1 MYTIIIPAIIFISVI
16 ILYVININ
24 KKYIIKNNKENIDDT
39 IYITEKNYNG
49 FDIVNKF
56 DAEEHISDAINTI
69 FTDIKNSQDE
79 WTIDV
84 NYDEITIK
92 KRKLSENYAIGKINI
107 KIIYVETN
115 FFSIKSIE
123 LSTSIKSYR
132 LKKLKKEHYE
142 LIYNIYKR
150 NIEMKNQANKDL
162 ADKSLEE
169 IYDLIGKDTLR
180 DIKIDNL
187 LNDED

>member
-24 KKYIIKNNKENIDDT
+24 KKSIIKNNKENIDDT

-92 KRKLSENYAIGKINI
+92 KRKLSENYVIGKINI

-123 LSTSIKSYR
+123 LSTNIKSYR

-169 IYDLIGKDTLR
+169 IYNLIGKDTLR
-180 DIKIDNL
+180 DIKIDNI